1 MPHGQIDRVGEE
13 GTEGMDD
20 DIAMADSTIAT
31 GLSGLLRREKA
42 TADPFVMAAKGTTV
56 SATAKANRDG
66 SSAVESF

>member
-1 MPHGQIDRVGEE
+1 
-13 GTEGMDD
+13 MDD